1 MGLFRKKQ
9 PIKAPA
15 GFAIGL
21 DPAREGDDRSQV
33 VGRVRTGVIVVYWA
47 KDGWRWRLTA
57 PNGKIIADSGES
69 YIRRYDCKMAAMGL
83 AAQAQS
89 ARMEVADK

>member
-1 MGLFRKKQ
+1 MFGIRKKQ
-9 PIKAPA
+9 SSKAPA

-21 DPAREGDDRSQV
+21 PEATKDSLDAEFAVQ
-33 VGRVRTGVIVVYWA
+33 RTGTMIVYWA
-47 KDGWRWRLTA
+47 DDGWRWRLVA
-57 PNGKIIADSGES
+57 PNGKIVADSGEA
-69 YIRRYDCKMAAMGL
+69 YKRRYDCKMAAMGL